1 MDILVD
7 LDGTLVDPKPGLI
20 GSVQYALD
28 KLGHPVPPAE
38 ELLWMIGPPFRVS
51 FPKLLGSADRTEE
64 AIAHYR
70 ECYLNGGMYDAI
82 VYDGIPAAL
91 GALSAAGCRLFVAT
105 AKPHYYARPILERF
119 DLARHFAGIHGPE
132 LDGTNDHKHDLIA
145 HIIVQHGV
153 APETAI
159 MIGDREFD
167 VTAAARNGIPTV
179 GVTWG
184 YGSREELETA
194 GASALCHAPANL
206 ASAVIE
212 LMRGVTGSDPPF
224 VSPPR
229 APAAPKGLTP

>member
-1 MDILVD
+1 MDVLVD

-28 KLGHPVPPAE
+28 KLGRPVPPAE
-38 ELLWMIGPPFRVS
+38 ELLWLIGPPFRVS
-51 FPKLLGSADRTEE
+51 FPKLLGTPDLTEQ

-70 ECYLNGGMYDAI
+70 ECYFNGGMYDAI
-82 VYDGIPAAL
+82 VYDGVPAAL
-91 GALSAAGCRLFVAT
+91 EALSAAGCRLFVAT

-132 LDGTNDHKHDLIA
+132 LDGTRDHKADLIA
-145 HIIVQHGV
+145 HMVAEHGV
-153 APETAI
+153 RGERAV

-167 VTAAARNGIPTV
+167 VLAARRNGMPAV

-194 GASALCHAPANL
+194 GAASLCHAPADL
-206 ASAVIE
+206 SASVLSLLRHA
-212 LMRGVTGSDPPF
+212 R
-224 VSPPR
+224 
-229 APAAPKGLTP
+229 

>member
-1 MDILVD
+1 MDVLVD

-28 KLGHPVPPAE
+28 KLGRPVPPAE
-38 ELLWMIGPPFRVS
+38 ELLWLIGPPFRVS
-51 FPKLLGSADRTEE
+51 FPKLLGTPDLTEQ

-70 ECYLNGGMYDAI
+70 ECYFNGGMYDAI
-82 VYDGIPAAL
+82 VYDGVPAAL
-91 GALSAAGCRLFVAT
+91 EALSAAGCRLFVAT

-132 LDGTNDHKHDLIA
+132 LDGNRDHKADLIA
-145 HIIVQHGV
+145 HMVAEHGV
-153 APETAI
+153 RGERAV

-167 VTAAARNGIPTV
+167 VLAARRNGMPAV

-194 GASALCHAPANL
+194 GAASLCHAPADL
-206 ASAVIE
+206 SASVLSLLRHA
-212 LMRGVTGSDPPF
+212 R
-224 VSPPR
+224 
-229 APAAPKGLTP
+229 